1 MQYFAIAI
9 GGAAGSVL
17 RFWVSSNVYTLLG
30 RGFPWGTLAVN
41 VVGSLLIGV
50 LTVLLLDR
58 VDLTPAW
65 RAGLLIGFLG
75 AFTTFSTFSI
85 ETLDLVEQGEHVR
98 AILNAL
104 ASVIGCVAAA
114 WFGVLI
120 GRQW

>member
-30 RGFPWGTLAVN
+30 RGFPWGTLVVN
-41 VVGSLLIGV
+41 VAGSLLIGV
-50 LTVLLLDR
+50 LTVLLLER
-58 VDLTPAW
+58 VDLAPEW

-85 ETLDLVEQGEHVR
+85 ETLDLVEQGEHLR
-98 AILNAL
+98 AAMNAL
-104 ASVIGCVAAA
+104 ASVICCVGAA
-114 WFGVLI
+114 WLGVLI